1 MCASHPLMLSA
12 LSCPALE
19 VSLFWEPGF
28 CLLSS
33 PGKVAWAKGGGLKT
47 FGPGEQG
54 QLPVKIIRGR
64 EMPEEAPLVWKQ
76 NPSLP
81 VMNPQV

>member
-1 MCASHPLMLSA
+1 MCAPHPLMLSA
-12 LSCPALE
+12 LPCPALE
-19 VSLFWEPGF
+19 GSLFWEPGF

-47 FGPGEQG
+47 FGPEQG

-64 EMPEEAPLVWKQ
+64 EMPEEAPLGWKQ

-81 VMNPQV
+81 LMNPQV